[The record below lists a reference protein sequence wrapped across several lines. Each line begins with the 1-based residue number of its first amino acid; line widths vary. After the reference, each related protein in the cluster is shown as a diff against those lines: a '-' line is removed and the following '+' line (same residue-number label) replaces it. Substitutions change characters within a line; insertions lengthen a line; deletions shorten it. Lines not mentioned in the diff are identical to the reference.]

1 LNVRVA
7 TLCLMRSRIGSQ
19 CNDCSRGLALVLLLL
34 CVTTRASMHAIR
46 ILRSRGMGDAQLQL
60 VYCAV
65 VVAKLTYASSS
76 WWGFNTASDRQRLED
91 LLRRGCRQNLYSTDK
106 PSITKIVEEADE
118 NLFNSIR
125 YKTSHL
131 LHQLLPRRTESSYSL
146 RSRPHDFEL
155 SHIHD
160 DRNFIDRM
168 LFYPYHNA

>member
-1 LNVRVA
+1 MNDLDFLFRGYISEHVRTVVNSCA
-7 TLCLMRSRIGSQ
+7 QI
-19 CNDCSRGLALVLLLL
+19 
-34 CVTTRASMHAIR
+34 MHAIR
-46 ILRSRGMGDAQLQL
+46 ILGSRGMGDAQLQL
-60 VYCAV
+60 VYRAV

-160 DRNFIDRM
+160 DRNFIACFFIHTTTR
-168 LFYPYHNA
+168 NE